1 MTLFI
6 IYIYIY
12 MEGRQISGFG
22 WVCGRDIPS
31 RGPNS
36 ALKVSIGSLTMLP
49 SKKYF
54 FFFLGK
60 KNFLYLLSNFL

>member
-1 MTLFI
+1 
-6 IYIYIY
+6 

-22 WVCGRDIPS
+22 WVCGRGIPS

-49 SKKYF
+49 SKNFLYF
-54 FFFLGK
+54 FFFFGK
-60 KNFLYLLSNFL
+60 KNFLYLLSNFLYLLSMQYF